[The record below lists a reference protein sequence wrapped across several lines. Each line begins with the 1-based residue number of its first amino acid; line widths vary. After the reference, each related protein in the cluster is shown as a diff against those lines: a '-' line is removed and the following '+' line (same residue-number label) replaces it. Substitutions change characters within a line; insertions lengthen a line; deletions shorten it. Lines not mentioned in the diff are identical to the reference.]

1 MSAIRVLLVD
11 DSEAFLEAATKFLQA
26 LAGVE
31 VVARAA
37 SGAEALTQ
45 AEALKPDLILLD
57 VVMPGMSGIEAAR
70 LVRQGDHA
78 PKVVVLTLHNTDAYR
93 DCAARAGADGFV
105 AKDDLVA
112 KLPALIGTLF
122 PGSQP

>member
-1 MSAIRVLLVD
+1 MDAIRVLLVD
-11 DSEAFLEAATKFLQA
+11 DSPAFLEAATKYLQA

-31 VVARAA
+31 VIARAA
-37 SGAEALTQ
+37 SGVEALAC

-57 VVMPGMSGIEAAR
+57 VVMPGMSGIETAS
-70 LVRQGDHA
+70 LVRRGRHA
-78 PKVVVLTLHNTDAYR
+78 PKIVVLTLHDSAAYR

-112 KLPALIGTLF
+112 ALPPMIGSLF
-122 PGSQP
+122 PGWPA